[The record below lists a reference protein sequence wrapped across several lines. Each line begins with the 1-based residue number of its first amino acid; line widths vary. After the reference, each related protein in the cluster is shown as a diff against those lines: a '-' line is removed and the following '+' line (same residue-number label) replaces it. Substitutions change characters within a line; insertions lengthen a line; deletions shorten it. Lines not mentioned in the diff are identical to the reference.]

1 MEQAVPA
8 VLSKWITTA
17 KRFFTISAK
26 DVDVKLANLARL
38 QTSQVFQSD
47 LQESMVK
54 LRERYETLS
63 VYYIH
68 LEEKSDPEVF
78 KENYL
83 VHINKLE
90 KTKEEKEQ
98 AYSSAMAAA
107 KQKMDQVRAQEGQSW
122 ETGGGL
128 SSGRTKFLQ
137 DRSFFQAKKRFV
149 RRVQPDRIPEL
160 VGGILGLP

>member
-1 MEQAVPA
+1 
-8 VLSKWITTA
+8 
-17 KRFFTISAK
+17 
-26 DVDVKLANLARL
+26 
-38 QTSQVFQSD
+38 
-47 LQESMVK
+47 MVK

-107 KQKMDQVRAQEGQSW
+107 KQKMDQVRAQEGQSR
-122 ETGGGL
+122 ETGGAQQRQDQVLTRSKLL
-128 SSGRTKFLQ
+128 SSQ
-137 DRSFFQAKKRFV
+137 KKIC
-149 RRVQPDRIPEL
+149 QTSST
-160 VGGILGLP
+160 